1 MPKHRRPTD
10 RRRRGPVLAGV
21 AVAMITM
28 LGASSPALAAKGGG
42 GKPPPSGG
50 SSSSSVSL
58 VLLDSTDGLPHYGQR
73 VRFSVST
80 TATTRPF
87 VRLNCYQGGAWL
99 YAASAGY
106 FADYPWSQDFTLSS
120 GGGAE
125 GGWSSG
131 AADCDATLYSNDGR
145 RSTDLAKITFHVEP

>member
-1 MPKHRRPTD
+1 MSKHRRPTD
-10 RRRRGPVLAGV
+10 RRRRGP
-21 AVAMITM
+21 AVAALAVALITT

-42 GKPPPSGG
+42 GKPPSGSG
-50 SSSSSVSL
+50 SSSLSL
-58 VLLDSTDGLPHYGQR
+58 VLLDATDGLPHYGQR
-73 VRFSVST
+73 VTFRVST

-87 VRLNCYQGGAWL
+87 VRLNCYQNGVWL

-106 FADYPWSQDFTLSS
+106 FADYPWSQDFILSS

-131 AADCDATLYSNDGR
+131 AADCDATLYSNDGK
-145 RSTDLAKITFHVEP
+145 RSTDLAKIAFHVEP